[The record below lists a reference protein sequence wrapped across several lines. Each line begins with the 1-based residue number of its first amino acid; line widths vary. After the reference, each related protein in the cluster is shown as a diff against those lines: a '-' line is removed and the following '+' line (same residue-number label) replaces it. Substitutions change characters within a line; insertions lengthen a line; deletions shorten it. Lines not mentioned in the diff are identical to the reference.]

1 MVFPLTS
8 QPLHPAFVYGGLQL
22 IYLLFAEEEDDALE
36 VPQVHIAIET
46 RAAAPG
52 SGQIPVFWRTSQ
64 TTSLLRGQMTNGK
77 IMNSS

>member
-1 MVFPLTS
+1 V
-8 QPLHPAFVYGGLQL
+8 
-22 IYLLFAEEEDDALE
+22 
-36 VPQVHIAIET
+36 T
-46 RAAAPG
+46 RAAAPS